1 MRCARFATESN
12 CLMVL
17 PGDQPSTHGFAC
29 KVMRQEHRPE
39 TGGSALLS
47 WKGKSPNALC
57 LAYRRFTACPRDLFG
72 LGFGNAIPS
81 APPGGR
87 SSGKSDEFCRSGNKL
102 DLSFILLRGAGTT
115 PKVVSKRVTE
125 FHFASSEAVCDAL
138 PGSSEP
144 IHINT
149 SFRGGRLVEVAPI
162 ALAHSLAGQTS
173 HCPVGVKQEG

>member
-1 MRCARFATESN
+1 M
-12 CLMVL
+12 
-17 PGDQPSTHGFAC
+17 
-29 KVMRQEHRPE
+29 
-39 TGGSALLS
+39 LS

-57 LAYRRFTACPRDLFG
+57 LAYRRFTAYPRDLFDP
-72 LGFGNAIPS
+72 GFGNAIPS
-81 APPGGR
+81 APPSGGL
-87 SSGKSDEFCRSGNKL
+87 SGKSDEFCRSGNNL
-102 DLSFILLRGAGTT
+102 DLSFSLLRGAGMT

-144 IHINT
+144 VHINT
-149 SFRGGRLVEVAPI
+149 SFRGERLVEVAPI